1 MFNLTRTE
9 KRIIIFLSASL
20 LAAIAVKMYIR
31 SRPHDVIRVEK
42 FDTDSMRSFDKIN
55 INTAGPDELE
65 SIKGVGKALA
75 ERIVEYR
82 NSKGAFVIIE
92 DIKNVKGIGSSL
104 FEKIK
109 DRIAVE

>member
-9 KRIIIFLSASL
+9 KFIIIFLSVSL
-20 LAAIAVKMYIR
+20 LIAIAVKTYIA
-31 SRPHDVIRVEK
+31 SRPHGDIRIEK
-42 FDTDSMRSFDKIN
+42 FDADSTRSPEKIN
-55 INTAGPDELE
+55 INAAGAEELE

-82 NSKGAFVIIE
+82 NSKGAFVMIE
-92 DIKNVKGIGSSL
+92 DIKNVKGIGRAL

-109 DRIAVE
+109 DRISVE